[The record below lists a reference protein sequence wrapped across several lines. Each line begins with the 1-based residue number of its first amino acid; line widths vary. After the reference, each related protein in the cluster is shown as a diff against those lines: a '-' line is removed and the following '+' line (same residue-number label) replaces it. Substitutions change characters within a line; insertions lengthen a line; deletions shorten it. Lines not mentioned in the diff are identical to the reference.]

1 MLINNYGRSSSKTM
15 ANQNQV
21 RLTVLISGNGL
32 YYFLIKR
39 TILCDIV
46 WRWNTEISDV
56 RAGTNL
62 QALID
67 ARWWIPKRMS
77 QESLCF

>member
-32 YYFLIKR
+32 YYFLIKH

-46 WRWNTEISDV
+46 WRWNTEVSDV

-67 ARWWIPKRMS
+67 ARW
-77 QESLCF
+77 